1 MAQAAELLYPSLVVF
16 GASGPMGRLLV
27 QQALQKGHL
36 VTAVVRSPEKFD
48 IQYVYVCTYVV
59 FIHMFLPDVRRCCS
73 MVLFCFFRFNFL
85 CMIKHCKSLFIYQTP
100 RTNLSYLKK
109 KRKDE

>member
-1 MAQAAELLYPSLVVF
+1 MIDVNAEIMAQAAELLYPSLVVF

-48 IQYVYVCTYVV
+48 IKYVYVCTNVI

-73 MVLFCFFRFNFL
+73 MFCFVFFRCNFL
-85 CMIKHCKSLFIYQTP
+85 SRLRYMYDKTS
-100 RTNLSYLKK
+100 
-109 KRKDE
+109 

>member
-48 IQYVYVCTYVV
+48 IKYVYVCTNVI

-73 MVLFCFFRFNFL
+73 MVFFCFVLFFFCFNFL
-85 CMIKHCKSLFIYQTP
+85 SRLRDMYDKTS
-100 RTNLSYLKK
+100 
-109 KRKDE
+109 

>member
-1 MAQAAELLYPSLVVF
+1 MSVLMAQAAELLYPSLVVF

-48 IQYVYVCTYVV
+48 IKYVCVCTYVV
-59 FIHMFLPDVRRCCS
+59 PIHMFI
-73 MVLFCFFRFNFL
+73 L
-85 CMIKHCKSLFIYQTP
+85 C
-100 RTNLSYLKK
+100 
-109 KRKDE
+109 

>member
-1 MAQAAELLYPSLVVF
+1 MAAELRYASLVVF

-48 IQYVYVCTYVV
+48 IKYVYSVYVCTYVV
-59 FIHMFLPDVRRCCS
+59 FIHEFICSRYVLMFADVAAW
-73 MVLFCFFRFNFL
+73 FCFVFFVL
-85 CMIKHCKSLFIYQTP
+85 TS
-100 RTNLSYLKK
+100 
-109 KRKDE
+109 

>member
-1 MAQAAELLYPSLVVF
+1 MSVLMAQAAELLYPSLVVF

-48 IQYVYVCTYVV
+48 IKYVCVCTYVV
-59 FIHMFLPDVRRCCS
+59 PIHMFICTDDHRCCTI
-73 MVLFCFFRFNFL
+73 LFFRFNPSSKL
-85 CMIKHCKSLFIYQTP
+85 RDMYDKIS
-100 RTNLSYLKK
+100 
-109 KRKDE
+109 

>member
-48 IQYVYVCTYVV
+48 IKYVYVCTNWLFS
-59 FIHMFLPDVRRCCS
+59 FICSCPMFADVAAWFCF
-73 MVLFCFFRFNFL
+73 VLFCFFCFNFL
-85 CMIKHCKSLFIYQTP
+85 SRLRDMYDKTL
-100 RTNLSYLKK
+100 
-109 KRKDE
+109 

>member
-1 MAQAAELLYPSLVVF
+1 MAQAAELHYPSLVVF

-48 IQYVYVCTYVV
+48 IKYVYVCMYAV
-59 FIHMFLPDVRRCCS
+59 FIRMFLVRYDVRRC
-73 MVLFCFFRFNFL
+73 
-85 CMIKHCKSLFIYQTP
+85 
-100 RTNLSYLKK
+100 
-109 KRKDE
+109 

>member
-1 MAQAAELLYPSLVVF
+1 MSVLMAQAAELLYPSLVVF

-48 IQYVYVCTYVV
+48 IKYVCVCTYVV
-59 FIHMFLPDVRRCCS
+59 PIHMFICASNCTDDHRCCTI
-73 MVLFCFFRFNFL
+73 LFFRFN
-85 CMIKHCKSLFIYQTP
+85 
-100 RTNLSYLKK
+100 LSSRLRDMYDKTL
-109 KRKDE
+109 

>member
-1 MAQAAELLYPSLVVF
+1 MNVLMAQAAELLYPSLVVF

-48 IQYVYVCTYVV
+48 IKYVYVCTYVV
-59 FIHMFLPDVRRCCS
+59 FIHMFLVRTDVRRCCS

-85 CMIKHCKSLFIYQTP
+85 SRLTYMYDKTS
-100 RTNLSYLKK
+100 
-109 KRKDE
+109 